1 MILKTNINLE
11 IKEVDKCYYK
21 EHLEDFLPENIIDIH
36 THVYI
41 KEITGTAAI
50 QDKRVVSWPS
60 LVAEDNPIED
70 LIQSYSMM
78 FPGKKVVPCIFP
90 WVEPLNKIDEL
101 NEYTRASASSWHLPV
116 LFLDNPDYSM
126 EELEQKLVDGRYNG
140 IKVYLSFAP
149 SYIPRDEVRIFDFL
163 PHEHLAV
170 LDKLGLMLMLH
181 IPRSGRLKDSV
192 NLAQI
197 LEIEQ
202 RYPNVKVVL
211 AHVGRAYCIED
222 IGDAFEILGK
232 TRNLMFDC
240 SANTNPEVF
249 RQALESLGPRR
260 MIFGS
265 DLPITRMR
273 MRRICENGT
282 YINLIPKG
290 LYGDVS
296 GDKNMRELQ
305 EEEGGKLSFFLYEEM
320 KAMKEAVNELGLN
333 KSEVEDIFY
342 NNAKRILESTGFSMA
357 DAGRING

>member
-1 MILKTNINLE
+1 MNLE
-11 IKEVDKCYYK
+11 IKDVDKYYYK
-21 EHLEDFLPENIIDIH
+21 EYLEDFLPGTIIDIH

-41 KEITGTAAI
+41 KEITGTAAV
-50 QDKRVVSWPS
+50 QDKRLVSWTS
-60 LVAEDNPIED
+60 LVAEDNPVED
-70 LIQSYSMM
+70 LMESYRLM
-78 FPGKKVVPCIFP
+78 FPGKKVIPCVFP
-90 WVEPLNKIDEL
+90 WVEPLHKIDEL

-116 LFLDNPDYSM
+116 LFLDHPDYSV
-126 EELEQKLVDGRYNG
+126 EELEQKLVDGGYNG

-149 SYIPRDEVRIFDFL
+149 SYIPGDEVRIFDFL
-163 PHEHLAV
+163 PHGHLAV
-170 LDKLGLMLMLH
+170 LDKLGLMVMLH
-181 IPRSGRLKDSV
+181 IPRSGRLKDPV

-202 RYPNVKVVL
+202 KYPNVKVVL
-211 AHVGRAYCIED
+211 AHVGRAYCPED
-222 IGDAFEILGK
+222 VGDAFEILGK
-232 TRNLMFDC
+232 TKNLVFDC
-240 SANTNPEVF
+240 SANTNPVVF

-305 EEEGGKLSFFLYEEM
+305 GEEAGRLSFFLYEEM

-333 KSEVEDIFY
+333 KSDVEFIFY
-342 NNAKRILESTGFSMA
+342 DNAKRIFESTGFSME
-357 DAGRING
+357 DAGRVKG